1 MGALG
6 RGTNIV
12 FSSGPRQR
20 DATIGSLYFLT
31 RPHPSP
37 DDLSFL
43 VSLGAKAT
51 IDFDQRDFSAI
62 DRLVDF
68 SQELRQ
74 ARGRLYQQVGHLLR
88 HPLYARTLG
97 KELFTPFSLSR
108 DLGMKRMAFTPKGAV
123 FGYVH
128 ANSIDE
134 LSMSDAIARWID
146 GPLSHFIEKFGV
158 GIVGLERMR
167 ELVKGNRLLK
177 LKTANVQLF
186 PWGAAASTGPSVYEV
201 TAGEIGCLLAGHEIF
216 PGLGP
221 VLRIVD
227 APDTNSAEL
236 MTRPISVGGGKF
248 SLVCRITLATLPG
261 SHQPMV
267 FFRFTR
273 RRWATELV
281 DKPFRGKRVG
291 GYAFSARKHPSLA
304 FRFDMDFK
312 KAGWTT
318 DPAYDELELALGLA
332 TGYSDAR
339 VLDYPAL
346 DDTCALV
353 MQMAGLAESKKSA
366 IKAGVPVADQ
376 LAAFECIVQ
385 RLQSK
390 GFAPLA
396 NFTEVVRK
404 APSVPRISVI
414 RSPLVLSQLLS
425 KTVGEEDE
433 DDGEGAYTPSLQHIE
448 QSVVEL
454 TKRSLSEWFGKKTPI
469 LDRRYGNLAG
479 LVSDMVRRSGIATD
493 DERRTLYVLV
503 GSTDEI
509 PWIQTVVRMMLG
521 DAVDV
526 RVAELPLGVHGHRSQ
541 LPCDDPSP
549 KIRMEA
555 RKQAWI
561 DFATKNRFASHPMF
575 LIQADDWYEVNGR
588 RLPDD
593 TVNKAAARRTLA
605 SELGATVQYLLPA
618 RAQKLD
624 NYLMR
629 LQAAILDLLY
639 GHAGCMLGLEEAT
652 ATAFPQSN
660 VRPRQTVAIGSVN
673 VAMGAKSG
681 TVVAA
686 IRVDSDSGRPQI
698 RLAHQEAEPIFTS
711 WMRFEDA
718 LAYVARR
725 SILRIP
731 DSKQAPGFFQR
742 FLAEVLDEAAA
753 RDPHSAIFIEST
765 RSAKLW
771 KRLADKTG
779 AFGPQILDAELEP
792 RPQWKQMRI
801 FRVRDQA
808 PTMVNLRKYGLALD
822 NGNTLQV
829 ATSVQRLFSVAGAT
843 APTYWSYAPLMGQ
856 PKRGASCYRPM
867 MLPDTKNGAKTFAP
881 DYGQHQTPRGT
892 EFVVLQAQP
901 DDDIDRLAR
910 YCELLRVGVP
920 QARKFSS

>member
-1 MGALG
+1 MAISFEHIPMALQFDGGAPPMS
-6 RGTNIV
+6 T
-12 FSSGPRQR
+12 
-20 DATIGSLYFLT
+20 D
-31 RPHPSP
+31 
-37 DDLSFL
+37 L
-43 VSLGAKAT
+43 VSIAWTDDAAQAFNWIIAQATKTAKDLKENDVLNLPFVT
-51 IDFDQRDFSAI
+51 LWT
-62 DRLVDF
+62 RL
-68 SQELRQ
+68 QLTQ
-74 ARGRLYQQVGHLLR
+74 PAWI
-88 HPLYARTLG
+88 
-97 KELFTPFSLSR
+97 SLSR
-108 DLGMKRMAFTPKGAV
+108 DLGMKRLAFTPKGLV

-128 ANSIDE
+128 AHSLDKQ
-134 LSMSDAIARWID
+134 SMSDAIARWID
-146 GPLSHFIEKFGV
+146 GPLSRFIEKFGV
-158 GIVGLERMR
+158 SIVGLERMR
-167 ELVKGNRLLK
+167 ELVQGNRLLK
-177 LKTANVQLF
+177 LRTATVQLF
-186 PWGAAASTGPSVYEV
+186 PWGAVTFGGPSAYEV
-201 TAGEIGCLLAGHEIF
+201 TAGEIACLLAGHEIF

-227 APDTNSAEL
+227 APDVNSAEL
-236 MTRPISVGGGKF
+236 MTRPMSVAGGQF
-248 SLVCRITLATLPG
+248 SLVCKITLATLPG
-261 SHQPMV
+261 SHQPLV
-267 FFRFTR
+267 FLRFTR
-273 RRWATELV
+273 RRWATKLV

-291 GYAFSARKHPSLA
+291 GYAFSGRMHPSLA

-332 TGYSDAR
+332 TGYKDAR
-339 VLDYPAL
+339 VVEYPAL
-346 DDTCALV
+346 DNTGALV
-353 MQMAGLAESKKSA
+353 MHMAGLAESKQSA

-376 LAAFECIVQ
+376 LAAFERIVQ
-385 RLQSK
+385 QLRSR
-390 GFAPLA
+390 GFAPFA
-396 NFTEVVRK
+396 NFTEIVRK

-425 KTVGEEDE
+425 KTIGEADDDEEVG
-433 DDGEGAYTPSLQHIE
+433 DGEGEHAPQSLQRVE

-479 LVSDMVRRSGIATD
+479 LVSDMVRRSGIAED
-493 DERRTLYVLV
+493 EERRTLYVLV
-503 GSTDEI
+503 GSTAEI
-509 PWIQTVVRMMLG
+509 PWIQTVVRMMLD

-526 RVAELPLGVHGHRSQ
+526 RVAELPLGVHGHRSR
-541 LPCDDPSP
+541 LPNDDPSP
-549 KIRMEA
+549 KVRMEA

-561 DFATKNRFASHPMF
+561 DFAKTNRFAAHPMF
-575 LIQADDWYEVNGR
+575 LVQADDWYEVNGR

-593 TVNKAAARRTLA
+593 TVNKAAARRALA

-639 GHAGCMLGLEEAT
+639 GHAGCMLGLADAT
-652 ATAFPQSN
+652 AAAFPQED
-660 VRPRQTVAIGSVN
+660 VRPRQTVAIGSVS
-673 VAMGAKSG
+673 VTMGAKTG

-731 DSKQAPGFFQR
+731 DYKQAPEFFQR
-742 FLAEVLDEAAA
+742 FLAEVLDEASA

-779 AFGPQILDAELEP
+779 TFGAQVLDAELEP
-792 RPQWKQMRI
+792 RPQWRQMRI
-801 FRVRDQA
+801 IRVRDQA
-808 PTMVNLRKYGLALD
+808 PTMVSLRKHSLSLDSGDALR
-822 NGNTLQV
+822 V

-856 PKRGASCYRPM
+856 PKRGVSCYRPM
-867 MLPDTKNGAKTFAP
+867 PLPDARKGAKTFAP

-901 DDDIDRLAR
+901 GDNIDSLAR

-920 QARKFSS
+920 QARGDIWVKVPSPLYAIEKLEEYMRY